1 MRPQQT
7 ELHLTVV
14 AIPLKQ
20 NHHLYL
26 VLMHHHPCNCLSLGA
41 IHSISSFSEHIVE
54 RLALESDLR
63 KAVPM
68 RDCLIAKIHQ
78 NTLVP
83 LKTQLNENYFLRPV
97 KRGNDKI

>member
-1 MRPQQT
+1 M
-7 ELHLTVV
+7 
-14 AIPLKQ
+14 
-20 NHHLYL
+20 
-26 VLMHHHPCNCLSLGA
+26 
-41 IHSISSFSEHIVE
+41 E

-68 RDCLIAKIHQ
+68 RDCLRAKIHQ

-83 LKTQLNENYFLRPV
+83 LKTQLKENYFLRPL